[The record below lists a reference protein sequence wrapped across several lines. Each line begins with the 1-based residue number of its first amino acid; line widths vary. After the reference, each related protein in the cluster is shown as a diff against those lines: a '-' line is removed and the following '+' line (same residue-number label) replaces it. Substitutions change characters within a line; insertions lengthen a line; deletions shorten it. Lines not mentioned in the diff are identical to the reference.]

1 MKKISLC
8 IVAIGLSL
16 ILQGCG
22 GTPKTSTKS
31 SDAVSSSETDNASS
45 EALESSSSK
54 SPSNSDA
61 AASEMENEASD
72 INAIGKTK
80 VEKGWFDVKIT
91 IPKELVQKDASL
103 DAEQE
108 DGVFK
113 IERNADGSETFY
125 MSKQKHQAILQSFQE
140 QFKENSNKIIANS
153 KGHRIV
159 KIESNPTFTDHK
171 VYLNATELN
180 LEESMLTM
188 QFSMQGAFYGI
199 FSGDKATRVHVQYI
213 HAKTGDIIEDWDTDK
228 LKSSQQ

>member
-31 SDAVSSSETDNASS
+31 NDAVSSSETNNSTS

-61 AASEMENEASD
+61 AASEIENEASD

-91 IPKELVQKDASL
+91 IPKELVQEDASL

-113 IERNADGSETFY
+113 IERNADGSETIY

-140 QFKENSNKIIANS
+140 QFKENNNKIIANS

-159 KIESNPTFTDHK
+159 NIESNPTFTDYK

-180 LEESMLTM
+180 LEESVLTM

-199 FSGDKATRVHVQYI
+199 FSGDKAKRVHVQYI
-213 HAKTGDIIEDWDTDK
+213 HATTGDIIEDWDTDK
-228 LKSSQQ
+228 LKSSEQ